1 MLQTTK
7 ALPFLVFRVFRVC
20 VCVCVLRTYHSL
32 RIFFFARV
40 KSSSSSVVINGASYA
55 RTSGRY
61 AKMTESTS
69 DT

>member
-1 MLQTTK
+1 MLQFK
-7 ALPFLVFRVFRVC
+7 IIILFFPFC
-20 VCVCVLRTYHSL
+20 VRSTYISQFEN
-32 RIFFFARV
+32 FFFARV

>member
-7 ALPFLVFRVFRVC
+7 ALPFLVFRVC
-20 VCVCVLRTYHSL
+20 VCVCLCSTYISQFEN
-32 RIFFFARV
+32 FFFARV